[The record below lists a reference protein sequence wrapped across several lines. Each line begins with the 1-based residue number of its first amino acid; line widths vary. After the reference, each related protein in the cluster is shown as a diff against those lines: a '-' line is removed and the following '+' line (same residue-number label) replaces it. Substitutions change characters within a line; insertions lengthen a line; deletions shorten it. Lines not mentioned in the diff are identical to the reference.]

1 MYLYIRL
8 GPQGIRAVPAPPVSV
23 QASLSSLDSSHGLA
37 EQNLGFV
44 IHQMP
49 LRFIGLRCLV
59 APKKAITLCFEQS
72 IKKKM
77 TGI

>member
-37 EQNLGFV
+37 EQN
-44 IHQMP
+44 
-49 LRFIGLRCLV
+49 IGLVKSPKAWKKASYKVFSSLWCLV
-59 APKKAITLCFEQS
+59 DVQQDEVF
-72 IKKKM
+72 
-77 TGI
+77 